1 MTATLDATGPHRI
14 DRPTLLGGLRLMRR
28 ATLVSMAFVD
38 LVAIARPPSMV
49 AASWPTT
56 VDFRAIGPEAHTTS
70 FGEEHPRRFVY
81 SPIPVSYDVSARDVG
96 WRHWG
101 TSSAIGGGRVQFC
114 VIMSPCYSGHFT
126 IRVFRRRLVSCPNG
140 KSHFGY
146 TRVRLDVSKEH
157 GGPPFTDTILV
168 GCG

>member
-1 MTATLDATGPHRI
+1 MTTLGAFRAHCI
-14 DRPTLLGGLRLMRR
+14 DRPSLLGGLGLMWR
-28 ATLVSMAFVD
+28 ATLVSMAFVV
-38 LVAIARPPSMV
+38 LVAIARPSSMV

-56 VDFRAIGPEAHTTS
+56 VDFRAVGPEAHTTNI
-70 FGEEHPRRFVY
+70 GEEHPRRFVY
-81 SPIPVSYDVSARDVG
+81 SPIPVSYDVSARDVR
-96 WRHWG
+96 WRRWG
-101 TSSAIGGGRVQFC
+101 FSSTLGGGHVQFC
-114 VIMSPCYSGHFT
+114 VIMSPCYSGPFT
-126 IRVFRRRLVSCPNG
+126 IRLFRRRFVSCSNG